1 MCFLGCKTYFFY
13 CTLNTHSYRIYRMI
27 VSAKTSKF
35 GPKLDLFFF
44 NRKHLTMGRSRL
56 QAQSSLQPHKSSIVN
71 REIKVCHSK
80 YGKYVPISSKIPKF
94 CITNIFFCFCLKHTI
109 PVITDANVLQT
120 FTPLG
125 YGELLAKNNFQD
137 KLAGGGGLGQ
147 ENIQKFTTYFC
158 NLEARNFKFGTQHE
172 FGFTLPNTTFRTNI
186 DGSEL
191 GPRAVY
197 PRQKN

>member
-1 MCFLGCKTYFFY
+1 MPFQIWQICPHQLQNSQILYYKY
-13 CTLNTHSYRIYRMI
+13 
-27 VSAKTSKF
+27 
-35 GPKLDLFFF
+35 LFF
-44 NRKHLTMGRSRL
+44 
-56 QAQSSLQPHKSSIVN
+56 
-71 REIKVCHSK
+71 
-80 YGKYVPISSKIPKF
+80 
-94 CITNIFFCFCLKHTI
+94 FCLKHTI

-191 GPRAVY
+191 GQYTRAKKIETPRPTFTIIEAINFKFVHNLDFAKSFSKRISRLKLTIRTPKFWDPY
-197 PRQKN
+197 DADATIYDTILCS